1 MAAQQ
6 PHVHRSQRRQSSQS
20 WQSSSPWKRE
30 SSSPA
35 PDTQEVQDGVLDLVS
50 QSRRGYACRYGGPGG
65 GGGREQ
71 EVPHPDGTDAERP
84 RKHRYDSTLDARKEL
99 VLLILDNRKISP
111 TQPGRG
117 IRKIVDLYHDLP
129 DLLDKAK
136 KYHTVLN
143 EHNPETIEEMNRVD
157 FIGMSEDDIEEEQKE
172 YAHFT

>member
-1 MAAQQ
+1 M
-6 PHVHRSQRRQSSQS
+6 
-20 WQSSSPWKRE
+20 
-30 SSSPA
+30 
-35 PDTQEVQDGVLDLVS
+35 S
-50 QSRRGYACRYGGPGG
+50 QSRRGYRRHGILGSD
-65 GGGREQ
+65 GREQ
-71 EVPHPDGTDAERP
+71 EAPDPDGTDAELERP
-84 RKHRYDSTLDARKEL
+84 KKHRYDSTLDARKEL

-117 IRKIVDLYHDLP
+117 IRKIVDLYHDLS

-143 EHNPETIEEMNRVD
+143 EHNPEIIEEMDRVD